1 MEGEKSI
8 GAIWVKTAKSGKP
21 YMTGNI
27 EVNGVKIDIVVF
39 SNDKG
44 GNENRPDYRIFKS
57 EKREQGSPAPVRQ
70 SPSSAHVVSNDAIDD
85 IPF

>member
-8 GAIWVKTAKSGKP
+8 GAIWIKTAKSGKP

-27 EVNGVKIDIVVF
+27 EINGTKIDIVVF

-44 GNENRPDYRIFKS
+44 GNDSRPDYRIFKS
-57 EKREQGSPAPVRQ
+57 EKKPQQGNIVVMN
-70 SPSSAHVVSNDAIDD
+70 PSVKPQEFTDEV
-85 IPF
+85 PW